1 MGFLVCVVIHAR
13 FSSQQN
19 LPPYQIPKFVLPQHF
34 PSLSSQQARAPF
46 YFRWAITS
54 FTAVRI
60 SWIVCLGSLAPKMA
74 VPATRTLEPAHKD
87 QSCAPNLIKP
97 AILPLPIYPFSGVRV
112 FLAIY
117 KKKTKKKTRLTGLG
131 ALTSIARS
139 NTTIDLDV
147 LSRES
152 LPQFLDLFE
161 AFGHELLTT
170 SARADGHDEQEIGSL
185 TERVGDGPSW
195 GFR

>member
-1 MGFLVCVVIHAR
+1 MQMLDDQCSNYLCKVQGAFGISGMRRHSCTFLVPTK
-13 FSSQQN
+13 FTP
-19 LPPYQIPKFVLPQHF
+19 LPNGQICLTTT
-34 PSLSSQQARAPF
+34 LSFTLISTSARAPF

-117 KKKTKKKTRLTGLG
+117 KKK
-131 ALTSIARS
+131 
-139 NTTIDLDV
+139 NTTYRPGRIDKHCQIQHHHRPGC
-147 LSRES
+147 SS
-152 LPQFLDLFE
+152 Q
-161 AFGHELLTT
+161 GI
-170 SARADGHDEQEIGSL
+170 S
-185 TERVGDGPSW
+185 PSIP
-195 GFR
+195 

>member
-1 MGFLVCVVIHAR
+1 MFHEGSRLNANVRRSVAAITFVKCKALLGFLVCVVIHAR
-13 FSSQQN
+13 FSSRQN
-19 LPPYQIPKFVLPQHF
+19 LAPHQIPKFVLPQHF

-117 KKKTKKKTRLTGLG
+117 KKKKH
-131 ALTSIARS
+131 
-139 NTTIDLDV
+139 DL
-147 LSRES
+147 
-152 LPQFLDLFE
+152 P
-161 AFGHELLTT
+161 AWAH
-170 SARADGHDEQEIGSL
+170 
-185 TERVGDGPSW
+185 
-195 GFR
+195 

>member
-97 AILPLPIYPFSGVRV
+97 AIFRCPSFSRH
-112 FLAIY
+112 IQ
-117 KKKTKKKTRLTGLG
+117 KKKTRLTGLG

-147 LSRES
+147 LPRES

>member
-1 MGFLVCVVIHAR
+1 MFHEGSRLNANVRRSVQRLPLQSAGAFLGFLVCVVIHAG
-13 FSSQQN
+13 FSSQQS

-74 VPATRTLEPAHKD
+74 VPATRTLEPVHKD

-97 AILPLPIYPFSGVRV
+97 AICLSQSIHFQVSEFFSPC
-112 FLAIY
+112 
-117 KKKTKKKTRLTGLG
+117 TKKKKKQKKKH
-131 ALTSIARS
+131 
-139 NTTIDLDV
+139 DL
-147 LSRES
+147 
-152 LPQFLDLFE
+152 P
-161 AFGHELLTT
+161 A
-170 SARADGHDEQEIGSL
+170 
-185 TERVGDGPSW
+185 
-195 GFR
+195 

>member
-1 MGFLVCVVIHAR
+1 MFHEGSRLNANVRRSVAAITFVKCKALLGFLVCVVIHAR
-13 FSSQQN
+13 FSSRQN
-19 LPPYQIPKFVLPQHF
+19 LAPTKYPN
-34 PSLSSQQARAPF
+34 LSYHNTFLHSHLNKRARAF

-117 KKKTKKKTRLTGLG
+117 KKKK
-131 ALTSIARS
+131 
-139 NTTIDLDV
+139 NTTYRPGRIDKHCQIQHHHRPGC
-147 LSRES
+147 SS
-152 LPQFLDLFE
+152 Q
-161 AFGHELLTT
+161 GI
-170 SARADGHDEQEIGSL
+170 S
-185 TERVGDGPSW
+185 PSIP
-195 GFR
+195 

>member
-1 MGFLVCVVIHAR
+1 MQMLDDQC
-13 FSSQQN
+13 SSSYLCKVQALFWDFWYASSFMHVSRPN
-19 LPPYQIPKFVLPQHF
+19 KIYPPYQIPKFVLPQHF
-34 PSLSSQQARAPF
+34 PSLSSQQAPAPF

-117 KKKTKKKTRLTGLG
+117 KKNKNKK
-131 ALTSIARS
+131 
-139 NTTIDLDV
+139 
-147 LSRES
+147 
-152 LPQFLDLFE
+152 
-161 AFGHELLTT
+161 
-170 SARADGHDEQEIGSL
+170 
-185 TERVGDGPSW
+185 
-195 GFR
+195 

>member
-1 MGFLVCVVIHAR
+1 MRRHSCTFLVPTK
-13 FSSQQN
+13 FS
-19 LPPYQIPKFVLPQHF
+19 PPPNTQICLTTT
-34 PSLSSQQARAPF
+34 LSFTLISTSARAPF

-117 KKKTKKKTRLTGLG
+117 KKKTRLTGLG

-147 LSRES
+147 LPRES

-185 TERVGDGPSW
+185 TERVGDGASW

>member
-1 MGFLVCVVIHAR
+1 MQMLDDQCSSSYLCKVQALLGFLVCVVIHAR

-19 LPPYQIPKFVLPQHF
+19 LPPLPNTQICLTTT
-34 PSLSSQQARAPF
+34 LSFTLISTSARAPF

-117 KKKTKKKTRLTGLG
+117 KKNKNKK
-131 ALTSIARS
+131 
-139 NTTIDLDV
+139 
-147 LSRES
+147 
-152 LPQFLDLFE
+152 
-161 AFGHELLTT
+161 
-170 SARADGHDEQEIGSL
+170 
-185 TERVGDGPSW
+185 
-195 GFR
+195 